1 MRMKKIIAGIVASAL
16 TITSVAVTGIV
27 VNAADETCPVNVK
40 TGSIAK
46 GKEVATFEKGDEF
59 FSQLLN
65 YETFNIKF
73 QISEEVAANVN
84 ASGQWQLSNVFS
96 MFFEDKA
103 GEYDYSGS
111 TNTAQVGLPN
121 PYDGTIFNSTDTYTA
136 TVSTSKLL
144 ETAKEALETDDDE
157 TAIANAKVIMQV
169 GWVDSVN
176 VISAELTDPI
186 DNENPKTPI
195 EATIDY
201 AEVEIKANGIYN
213 WQGSTSIKVD
223 GFSAETLGDFNVS
236 TMTVKFIATEATS
249 GGESFDVSKI
259 SYQIQIGAHDTNP
272 DTTSEWPW
280 IVVGSSSFDAE
291 TNEVT
296 VTADISA
303 ALKGFDSDIQFTGFN
318 LIVAVAKDD
327 AEDTI
332 ALTIGK
338 DTSENPKTPI
348 ETTIDE
354 ATVEIVANGEWNWQG
369 LTAFTVD
376 GFSAETFGNFNVSK
390 LTVNFKVAKATS
402 GGKSFD
408 PSKISYQIQIGAYDE
423 SNDNYPWIVDG
434 SSSFNAETNEVTVT
448 ANIAEAIKNYD
459 SDVQFTGFK
468 LIAMVQ
474 TADAEDTIKLWIGEL
489 VPATGVAL
497 NEDAITLEKDDTFTL
512 KATVSPDN
520 SSDEVVWSSSDKTVA
535 TVEDGVVTAVGKG
548 TTTIT
553 AKAGD
558 FSAECEVTVTIS
570 ASAVTLNKTT
580 LALVKDET
588 FTLEAT
594 VDPSNSTD
602 KVVWKSSDETIATVE
617 DGVVTAVATGETT
630 ITATAGKATATCIV
644 KVTNPVKKITLDQDS
659 LFLLVDGTAKLTA
672 TVTPADADE
681 KTVTWTTSDETVA
694 TVEDGVVT
702 AVGKGTATITAKAG
716 DKTATCEVTVAAPA
730 KNIYIE
736 DITILVGDE
745 KTVVITVDPEGANI
759 SNIKYASS
767 DESIFTVTDGK
778 IKGVSKGTATL
789 TVTAANQGQQ
799 KLTAECTI
807 TVTEEAIA
815 ATEIK
820 LSDTAVELEVDGTKP
835 LTATLTP
842 ADSTDKI
849 TWTSSDETVVSVD
862 ETGKITA
869 LKVGEATITAK
880 ANETVSAQC
889 KVTVVAKTIAV
900 DSISLDKTTA
910 NLNKG
915 DTLELTATVK
925 PDDATDKTVT
935 WASSD
940 EKVVTVDEKGVVTAI
955 GAGKAVVTA
964 KAGSKTATCEI
975 TVTVPVA
982 SVTLNKNEL
991 TLEKDGSE
999 VLTAVVAP
1007 EDAADKTVTW
1017 SSSNATVAT
1026 VDQSGKVTA
1035 VGAGTATI
1043 TVVSNADETKKA
1055 TCVVT
1060 VTEPEPEPEIT
1071 SDTSDTSEPDPDVTS
1086 GSSDANEPDPDV
1098 TSGSSDVN
1106 EPDPDVTSG
1115 SSDVNEPDPDVTSGS
1130 SDVNEPDPDETSGSS
1145 DVNEPD
1151 PDVTSGSSN
1160 EPDPDVTSGTDT
1172 SNPEEPKPE
1181 VTEGA
1186 ASGETDVKNGTD
1198 IKIEIPELGVTLEAN
1213 AETFEE
1219 AVSKIIADVEI
1230 KLADASEEEKAAV
1243 IAAAIESLAN
1253 ASDAV
1258 SVNEVIS
1265 VTLKDQDGN
1274 TVQPV
1279 NGTTVKVTLP
1289 HDGKSNYV
1297 AYIGENDVEFIKLT
1311 IADGYASFE
1320 AKHFS
1325 DYYLVSLSDDA
1336 VKAVEGE
1343 EPANTTTAESASN
1356 GSNGGSNPST
1366 GIVVAVVPAIVS
1378 AAAAIIFKKRK

>member
-376 GFSAETFGNFNVSK
+376 GFSAETFGDFNVSK

-570 ASAVTLNKTT
+570 ASAVTLNKIT
-580 LALVKDET
+580 LALEKGET
-588 FTLEAT
+588 FTLEAS
-594 VDPSNSTD
+594 VDPTNSTD
-602 KVVWKSSDETIATVE
+602 KVVWSSSKTTVATVDE
-617 DGVVTAVATGETT
+617 NGKVTAVASGEAT

-644 KVTNPVKKITLDQDS
+644 KVTNPVKKVTLDKDS

-672 TVTPADADE
+672 TVDPADADE
-681 KTVTWTTSDETVA
+681 KTVTWESDDETVA

-778 IKGVSKGTATL
+778 IKGVSAGKATL
-789 TVTAANQGQQ
+789 TVTAANDGNG
-799 KLTAECTI
+799 KLTAECTV
-807 TVTEEAIA
+807 TVTDQVIA
-815 ATEIK
+815 ATDIK
-820 LSDTAVELEVDGTKP
+820 LSDTVVELEVDGTK
-835 LTATLTP
+835 TIGATLTP

-889 KVTVVAKTIAV
+889 KVTVVAKTVAV

-935 WASSD
+935 WTSSD
-940 EKVVTVDEKGVVTAI
+940 EKVVTVDEKGVVTAV

-1071 SDTSDTSEPDPDVTS
+1071 SDTSDTSEPNPDVTS

-1098 TSGSSDVN
+1098 
-1106 EPDPDVTSG
+1106 
-1115 SSDVNEPDPDVTSGS
+1115 
-1130 SDVNEPDPDETSGSS
+1130 TSGSS